1 MMNSEMRAI
10 LLESEGRYLNDD
22 ERQKLTDYIAGF
34 QQRLEHVKLIEEA
47 EDGAVRFCIENTRK
61 RYPNFDKYHDKAWAK
76 AYRDVQLTTRYAAQA
91 MLLDQKSLL
100 EEKLLY
106 WLRTILAGLNF
117 TPEFDRDTYTFLT
130 EGFRQGLPPETF
142 SEFEPYLELVVGIMS
157 DFPQP
162 ATPAV

>member
-1 MMNSEMRAI
+1 MNSEMRTI
-10 LLESEGRYLNDD
+10 LLESEGRYLSDE
-22 ERQKLTDYIAGF
+22 ERQKLVDYIDGF
-34 QQRLEHVKLIEEA
+34 QQRLAFVQLIEEA

-76 AYRDVQLTTRYAAQA
+76 AYRDGQLTTRYAAQA

-117 TPEFDRDTYTFLT
+117 TPEFNRDTYTFLT
-130 EGFRQGLPPETF
+130 EGFRQALPPDAF
-142 SEFEPYLELVVGIMS
+142 NEFEPYLDLVVNIMS

>member
-1 MMNSEMRAI
+1 MNHEMRSL
-10 LLESEGRYLNDD
+10 LLESEGRYLTDE
-22 ERQKLTDYIAGF
+22 ERQKLIDYINAFQTRLGF
-34 QQRLEHVKLIEEA
+34 VKLIEEA

-91 MLLDQKSLL
+91 MLLDQRSML

-117 TPEFDRDTYTFLT
+117 TPEFNRDTYTFLT
-130 EGFRQGLPPETF
+130 EGFRQALPPDAF
-142 SEFEPYLELVVGIMS
+142 AEFESYLELVVNIMS